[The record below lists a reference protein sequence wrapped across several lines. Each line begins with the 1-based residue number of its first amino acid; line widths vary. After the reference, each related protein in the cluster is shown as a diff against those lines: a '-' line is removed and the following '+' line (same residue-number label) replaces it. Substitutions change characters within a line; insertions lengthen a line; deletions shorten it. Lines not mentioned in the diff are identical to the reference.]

1 MGRWICTRIK
11 GAMFE
16 REESIE
22 AKGRENK
29 QEEGCGNRGE
39 PESLILGVLVSD
51 PLENEAWIESL
62 RW

>member
-1 MGRWICTRIK
+1 
-11 GAMFE
+11 MFE

-51 PLENEAWIESL
+51 RSVSYHKVSHPDL
-62 RW
+62 